1 MNRIRRVGVVGC
13 GVMGAGLAEVCARAG
28 LEVLVAVSRPSR
40 VADGRRKVVTSLD
53 TAVRKGKLDE
63 ADRDAALSRLSFT
76 ADLADFADRQFVIE
90 AGPEQESLKLD
101 VFATLDK
108 VVEDEHAILGS
119 NTSSFPIIQ
128 LGRVTSR
135 PGKVVGTHFFNPVTR
150 LPLVELVGSVLTE
163 DETVD
168 AAERFV
174 TDVLGK
180 QVVRTK
186 DRSGFVVNA
195 LLIPYLLAAIRLY
208 ESGVASMVDIDKA
221 MQSGCAHP
229 MGPFGLSDL
238 IGLDIVQ
245 AISESLYRE
254 YREPHYSPPP
264 LLARMVAAGLLGKKS
279 GRGFYDYTPAPAEE
293 RLAA

>member
-1 MNRIRRVGVVGC
+1 
-13 GVMGAGLAEVCARAG
+13 MGAGLAEVCARAG
-28 LEVLVAVSRPSR
+28 LDVLVAVSRSSR
-40 VADGRRKVVTSLD
+40 VADGRRRLVTSLD
-53 TAVRKGKLDE
+53 TAVRKGKLTE
-63 ADRDAALSRLSFT
+63 PDRDAALSRVSFT
-76 ADLADFADRQFVIE
+76 ADLNDFADRQFVIE
-90 AGPEQESLKLD
+90 AGPEQESVKLD

-108 VVEDEHAILGS
+108 VVADEDAILGS

-135 PGKVVGTHFFNPVTR
+135 PNMVVGTHFFNPVTV

-163 DETVD
+163 ESTVAVAET
-168 AAERFV
+168 FV
-174 TDVLGK
+174 TEVLGK

-195 LLIPYLLAAIRLY
+195 LLIPYLLSAIRVY
-208 ESGVASMVDIDKA
+208 ESGVASMADIDKA
-221 MQSGCAHP
+221 MKLGCAHP

-264 LLARMVAAGLLGKKS
+264 LLARMVSAGLLGKKS
-279 GRGFYDYTPAPAEE
+279 GRGFYDYTPAATE
-293 RLAA
+293 RAAA

>member
-28 LEVLVAVSRPSR
+28 LDVLVAVSRPSR
-40 VADGRRKVVTSLD
+40 VADGRRHILGSLD
-53 TAVRKGKLDE
+53 RAVRKGKLSE
-63 ADRDAALSRLSFT
+63 SDRDAALANLSFT
-76 ADLADFADRQFVIE
+76 ADLTDFADRQFVIE
-90 AGPEQESLKLD
+90 AGPEVESVKLD

-108 VVEDEHAILGS
+108 VVTDPDAILGS

-128 LGRVTSR
+128 LGRVTDR
-135 PGKVVGTHFFNPVTR
+135 PGNVVGTHFFNPVTV

-163 DETVD
+163 ESTV
-168 AAERFV
+168 ATAERFV

-195 LLIPYLLAAIRLY
+195 LLIPYLLSAIRVY
-208 ESGVASMVDIDKA
+208 ESGVASMADIDKA
-221 MQSGCAHP
+221 MKLGCAHP

-264 LLARMVAAGLLGKKS
+264 LLARMVSAGLLGKKS
-279 GRGFYDYTPAPAEE
+279 GRGFYDYTPAATEK
-293 RLAA
+293 AAA

>member
-28 LEVLVAVSRPSR
+28 LDVLVAVSRPGR
-40 VADGRRKVVTSLD
+40 EADGRARLVRSLD
-53 TAVRKGKLDE
+53 TGLRKGKVTE
-63 ADRDAALSRLSFT
+63 ADRDAALARVSFT

-90 AGPEQESLKLD
+90 AGPELESVKLD

-108 VVEDEHAILGS
+108 VVADEDAILGS

-128 LGRVTSR
+128 LGRVTDR
-135 PGKVVGTHFFNPVTR
+135 PGKVIGTHFFNPVTV

-163 DETVD
+163 EDTVATAET
-168 AAERFV
+168 FV

-195 LLIPYLLAAIRLY
+195 LLIPYLLSAIRVY
-208 ESGVASMVDIDKA
+208 ESGVASMADIDKA
-221 MQSGCAHP
+221 MKLGCAHP

-238 IGLDIVQ
+238 IGLDIVK
-245 AISESLYRE
+245 AISESLYNE

-264 LLARMVAAGLLGKKS
+264 LLARMVSAGLLGKKT
-279 GRGFYDYTPAPAEE
+279 GRGFYDYAPVREE
-293 RLAA
+293 VKVAA

>member
-1 MNRIRRVGVVGC
+1 MNRIRRVGIVGC
-13 GVMGAGLAEVCARAG
+13 GVMGAGLTEVCARAG
-28 LEVLVAVSRPSR
+28 LDVLVAVSRPGR
-40 VADGRRKVVTSLD
+40 EADGRRKVAGSLD
-53 TAVRKGKLDE
+53 KQLRKGKITE
-63 ADRDAALSRLSFT
+63 AERDAALARVSFT

-90 AGPEQESLKLD
+90 AGPEQESVKLD

-108 VVEDEHAILGS
+108 VVTDPDAILGS

-128 LGRVTSR
+128 LGRVTDR
-135 PGKVVGTHFFNPVTR
+135 PGKVVGTHFFNPVTV

-163 DETVD
+163 DSTVET
-168 AAERFV
+168 AETFV
-174 TDVLGK
+174 TEVLGK

-195 LLIPYLLAAIRLY
+195 LLIPYLLSAMRVY
-208 ESGVASMVDIDKA
+208 ESGIASMADIDKA
-221 MQSGCAHP
+221 MKLGCAHP

-245 AISESLYRE
+245 AISESLYNE

-264 LLARMVAAGLLGKKS
+264 LLARMVSAGLLGKKT
-279 GRGFYDYTPAPAEE
+279 GRGFYDYTAPQEV
-293 RLAA
+293 RAAA

>member
-1 MNRIRRVGVVGC
+1 MNRIRRVGIVGC

-28 LEVLVAVSRPSR
+28 LDVLVAVSRPSR
-40 VADGRRKVVTSLD
+40 VADGRGKLVTSLD
-53 TAVRKGKLDE
+53 NKLRKGKLSE
-63 ADRDAALSRLSFT
+63 AERDAALSRVSFT
-76 ADLADFADRQFVIE
+76 ASLADFADRQFVIE
-90 AGPEQESLKLD
+90 AGPEQESVKLD

-108 VVEDEHAILGS
+108 VVADPGAILGS
-119 NTSSFPIIQ
+119 NTSSFPIVQ
-128 LGRVTSR
+128 LGRVTDR
-135 PGKVVGTHFFNPVTR
+135 PGMVVGTHFFNPVTV

-163 DETVD
+163 ESTVATAET
-168 AAERFV
+168 FV

-195 LLIPYLLAAIRLY
+195 LLIPYLLSAIRVY
-208 ESGVASMVDIDKA
+208 ESGVASMADIDKA
-221 MQSGCAHP
+221 MKLGCAHP

-264 LLARMVAAGLLGKKS
+264 LLARMVSAGLLGKKS
-279 GRGFYDYTPAPAEE
+279 GRGFYDYTPASTE
-293 RLAA
+293 RAAAA

>member
-1 MNRIRRVGVVGC
+1 
-13 GVMGAGLAEVCARAG
+13 MGAGLAEVCARAG
-28 LEVLVAVSRPSR
+28 LDVLVAVSRPGR
-40 VADGRRKVVTSLD
+40 EADGRRKVTGSLD
-53 TAVRKGKLDE
+53 KQLRKGKLSE
-63 ADRDAALSRLSFT
+63 ADRDAALARVSFT

-90 AGPEQESLKLD
+90 AGPEQESVKLD

-108 VVEDEHAILGS
+108 VVADSDAILGS

-128 LGRVTSR
+128 LGRVTDR
-135 PGKVVGTHFFNPVTR
+135 PGKVVGTHFFNPVTV

-163 DETVD
+163 ESTVATAET
-168 AAERFV
+168 FV
-174 TDVLGK
+174 TEALGK

-195 LLIPYLLAAIRLY
+195 LLIPYLLSAMRVY
-208 ESGVASMVDIDKA
+208 ESGVASMADIDKA
-221 MQSGCAHP
+221 MKLGCAHP

-245 AISESLYRE
+245 AISESLYNE

-264 LLARMVAAGLLGKKS
+264 LLARMVSAGLLGKKT
-279 GRGFYDYTPAPAEE
+279 GRGFYDYTAPEE
-293 RLAA
+293 VRAAA

>member
-1 MNRIRRVGVVGC
+1 MNRIRRVGIVGC

-28 LEVLVAVSRPSR
+28 LDVLVAVSRPGR
-40 VADGRRKVVTSLD
+40 EADGRSKVAGSLD
-53 TAVRKGKLDE
+53 RQLRKGKITED
-63 ADRDAALSRLSFT
+63 DRDAALARVSFT
-76 ADLADFADRQFVIE
+76 ADLTDFADRQFVIE
-90 AGPEQESLKLD
+90 AGPEQESVKLD

-108 VVEDEHAILGS
+108 VVADDDAILGS

-128 LGRVTSR
+128 LGRVTDR
-135 PGKVVGTHFFNPVTR
+135 PGKVVGTHFFNPVTV

-163 DETVD
+163 ESTVATAET
-168 AAERFV
+168 FV

-195 LLIPYLLAAIRLY
+195 LLIPYLLSAIRVY
-208 ESGVASMVDIDKA
+208 ESGIASMADIDKA
-221 MQSGCAHP
+221 MKLGCAHP

-245 AISESLYRE
+245 AISESLYNE

-264 LLARMVAAGLLGKKS
+264 LLARMVSAGLLGKKT
-279 GRGFYDYTPAPAEE
+279 GRGFYDYTVREE
-293 RLAA
+293 VRAAA

>member
-1 MNRIRRVGVVGC
+1 MNRIRRVGIVGC

-28 LEVLVAVSRPSR
+28 LDVLVAVSRPSR
-40 VADGRRKVVTSLD
+40 VADGRGKLVTSLD
-53 TAVRKGKLDE
+53 NKLRKGKLSE
-63 ADRDAALSRLSFT
+63 AERDAALSRVSFT
-76 ADLADFADRQFVIE
+76 ASLADFADRQFVIE
-90 AGPEQESLKLD
+90 AGPEQESVKLD

-108 VVEDEHAILGS
+108 VVADPGAILGS
-119 NTSSFPIIQ
+119 NTSSFPIVQ
-128 LGRVTSR
+128 LGRVTDR
-135 PGKVVGTHFFNPVTR
+135 PGMVVGTHFFNPVTV

-163 DETVD
+163 ESTVATAET
-168 AAERFV
+168 FV

-186 DRSGFVVNA
+186 DRSGFVVDA
-195 LLIPYLLAAIRLY
+195 LLIPYLLSAIRVY
-208 ESGVASMVDIDKA
+208 ESGVASMADIDKA
-221 MQSGCAHP
+221 MKLGCAHP

-264 LLARMVAAGLLGKKS
+264 LLARMVSAGLLGKKS
-279 GRGFYDYTPAPAEE
+279 GRGFYDYTPASTE
-293 RLAA
+293 

>member
-28 LEVLVAVSRPSR
+28 LDVLVAVSRP
-40 VADGRRKVVTSLD
+40 GRESAGRARLTKSLD
-53 TAVRKGKLDE
+53 TALRKGKLTE
-63 ADRDAALSRLSFT
+63 EERDDALARVSFT
-76 ADLADFADRQFVIE
+76 ADLTDFADRQFVIE
-90 AGPEQESLKLD
+90 AGPEQESVKLD

-108 VVEDEHAILGS
+108 VVADEDAILGS

-128 LGRVTSR
+128 LGRVTDR
-135 PGKVVGTHFFNPVTR
+135 PGKVVGTHFFNPVTV

-163 DETVD
+163 ERTVD
-168 AAERFV
+168 VAEAFV

-195 LLIPYLLAAIRLY
+195 LLIPYLLSAIRVY
-208 ESGVASMVDIDKA
+208 ESGVASMADIDKA
-221 MQSGCAHP
+221 MKLGCAHP

-245 AISESLYRE
+245 AISESLYNE

-264 LLARMVAAGLLGKKS
+264 LLARMVSAGLLGKKS
-279 GRGFYDYTPAPAEE
+279 GRGFYDYTAREE
-293 RLAA
+293 VRAAA